1 MIFGG
6 TSTACTVTMNLHD
19 LEVAPNYVVSIGVE
33 GVM

>member
-19 LEVAPNYVVSIGVE
+19 LEVAPNYVKCPLE
-33 GVM
+33 